1 MAFQKPELL
10 SLNICNVIWCFFHV
24 WKPGIQ
30 NIPFLAGLEKNKL
43 IIIKFLIYAVRLIKY
58 PPMYFLQ
65 LLNPFDVTTGKN
77 IWVHYLENHIWA
89 PEAGALSLSLI
100 QGQEAGA
107 REESPGWVKYAGS
120 GPEEGW
126 KSVVAL
132 LPHLHIPNNST
143 VSKSSS
149 SKLQI
154 PLFNYLNS
162 ARNNSRKHFRQWN
175 VKRFLLVM
183 VPVSLKFM
191 DNLILFSSLTGYL

>member
-10 SLNICNVIWCFFHV
+10 SLNICNVIWCFFCV

-43 IIIKFLIYAVRLIKY
+43 RIMEFLIYAVRLIKY

-65 LLNPFDVTTGKN
+65 LSNPFDVTTGKN
-77 IWVHYLENHIWA
+77 ICVHYLENHIWA
-89 PEAGALSLSLI
+89 PEAGTLSVSQPHTRTRSRC
-100 QGQEAGA
+100 QGGVTKVSEICWVWSWRGLKVCAC
-107 REESPGWVKYAGS
+107 SPAS
-120 GPEEGW
+120 C
-126 KSVVAL
+126 S
-132 LPHLHIPNNST
+132 HPNNST

-183 VPVSLKFM
+183 GSQYHLNSWIIWFFF
-191 DNLILFSSLTGYL
+191 LL